1 MDQLAQRLHQERLRR
16 GLTTFELAE
25 RTKIREPYIQA
36 LESGTYNVLPSV
48 YVRSFIR
55 TLGTELGIAQ
65 PEVSRL
71 IAQCIDATGG
81 ATSTRHQQSSDAAS
95 VVTAGEKSP
104 DPLLTFI
111 DETRS
116 MVKQRS
122 AELTTLVLR
131 DARKRRLI
139 AIGLVVLAASVWW
152 YWNSSRNTPATS
164 VPPEIVDISNAA
176 EQDSLI
182 LTAIATDTA
191 ELTLTIDGVRSFK
204 TMLLPE
210 TDYRWSA
217 IKRFTISNIFN
228 AGALQFSRDGK
239 PLPVYGKRGEV
250 LRELVITR
258 TEVTASN
265 SSVKVLTPASTES
278 MRRDSI
284 REQQR
289 RDSIRAVRK
298 KEDAKR
304 KEEVGAQ
311 RPQRAKSAA
320 KSRRNRQNE
329 APILRPP
336 PRAVR

>member
-304 KEEVGAQ
+304 KEEVGAR

>member
-65 PEVSRL
+65 PEVARL
-71 IAQCIDATGG
+71 IAQCIDADGG
-81 ATSTRHQQSSDAAS
+81 STSARQRQSSDASS
-95 VVTAGEKSP
+95 VPSTGDKSP
-104 DPLLTFI
+104 DPLLSFI
-111 DETRS
+111 DEARS

-122 AELTTLVLR
+122 TELTTSVLR

-139 AIGLVVLAASVWW
+139 AIGLVVLAASGWW
-152 YWNSSRNTPATS
+152 YWKSSRNAPAPS
-164 VPPEIVDISNAA
+164 VPPEIVDVSNSD

-204 TMLLPE
+204 AMLVPE

-265 SSVKVLTPASTES
+265 SSVKVITPASSEA

-284 REQQR
+284 RDQQR

-304 KEEVGAQ
+304 KEEVRAR
-311 RPQRAKSAA
+311 RPQRAKSTA
-320 KSRRNRQNE
+320 KPRQNRQSE
-329 APILRPP
+329 APILRAP